1 MAFHFHKDRDIYIA
15 QQESNASA
23 YLIPFIEKVLSIEK
37 GLRVMEVGC
46 GEGGVLKAF
55 LNRGCTGV
63 GIELLK
69 GKAERAKQTL
79 QEEIDTGR
87 AVVMNKNI
95 YDIDVKYDLEGL
107 FDLIILKDVIEHI
120 HDQDG
125 ILKRLRDFLKPGGRI
140 FFGFPPWQMP
150 FGGHQQVL
158 AHRVLSKTPYF
169 HLLPTPLYRGVLKAF
184 GETEKS
190 IKDTLEIKETGITI
204 ERFERLIR
212 KNQYSIDLRTFYLIN
227 PIYKYKFKLKPRVQ
241 FQLLA
246 SIPFFRNFVTTAMYY
261 VVKKEG

>member
-23 YLIPFIEKVLSIEK
+23 YVIPFIEKALSIDKE
-37 GLRVMEVGC
+37 LRVMEVGC

-125 ILKRLRDFLKPGGRI
+125 VLNRLRDFLKPGGRI

-169 HLLPTPLYRGVLKAF
+169 HLLPTPL
-184 GETEKS
+184 
-190 IKDTLEIKETGITI
+190 
-204 ERFERLIR
+204 
-212 KNQYSIDLRTFYLIN
+212 
-227 PIYKYKFKLKPRVQ
+227 
-241 FQLLA
+241 
-246 SIPFFRNFVTTAMYY
+246 
-261 VVKKEG
+261 

>member
-1 MAFHFHKDRDIYIA
+1 M
-15 QQESNASA
+15 
-23 YLIPFIEKVLSIEK
+23 
-37 GLRVMEVGC
+37 
-46 GEGGVLKAF
+46 
-55 LNRGCTGV
+55 
-63 GIELLK
+63 
-69 GKAERAKQTL
+69 
-79 QEEIDTGR
+79 
-87 AVVMNKNI
+87 
-95 YDIDVKYDLEGL
+95 
-107 FDLIILKDVIEHI
+107 
-120 HDQDG
+120 
-125 ILKRLRDFLKPGGRI
+125 
-140 FFGFPPWQMP
+140 
-150 FGGHQQVL
+150 
-158 AHRVLSKTPYF
+158 SKTPYF